1 MDVAQLELKLKE
13 HGQEHLLHFWPSL
26 CEEERNRLFNELNDI
41 NMAEVIEFF
50 RHTIASANEEEE
62 KSDLQ
67 PIPPELHGAITR
79 TSPELL
85 RHYEHLAMEQIGQGR
100 VAALLLAGGQGTRL
114 GVDYPKGMFNVGCPS
129 GKTLYQLQAER
140 LVRLQQLTE
149 QKTGLKGAIPWYIM
163 TSEHTKEPT
172 QDFFRHHN
180 FFGLKDE
187 NLVVFEQGM
196 LPCFSLD
203 GKIILETKSHV
214 AKSPDGNGGLYRALR
229 DRGILDDMERRQI
242 QYIHVYCVDNI
253 LVKMAD
259 PHFIGFCLSKDA
271 DCAAKVVE
279 KAFPTEAV
287 GVVCKVHGHY
297 KLNTAKSH
305 CPTAQKRNADG
316 RLTFSAG
323 NICNHFFT
331 TQFLRK
337 VIRIIGIIPLAV
349 YLSSDQEGMLHHH
362 IAKKKISHVDSTGK
376 ICKPDKPNGIK
387 MEKFVF
393 DVFQFAK
400 NFVVW
405 EVLREDEFSPLKNSD
420 QSGEKDT
427 PTTARLALYSLH
439 QRQVLAAGGIFVD
452 DEGIRLPL
460 IPSVPTVAD
469 SEAISKNETNNN
481 EIQKTCSRREEPLVC
496 EISPLV
502 SYAGEGLE
510 ELVKG
515 KKFRPPLL
523 LSSPSEFNGIE
534 N

>member
-1 MDVAQLELKLKE
+1 MDLEKLHFELKK
-13 HGQEHLLHFWPSL
+13 HDQEHLIQFWPTLTS
-26 CEEERNRLFNELNDI
+26 EERNELDHDIKDI
-41 NMAEVIEFF
+41 NMSEVIDFF
-50 RHTIASANEEEE
+50 RHTIETSADEEE
-62 KSDLQ
+62 KLDEHLQ
-67 PIPPELHGAITR
+67 PIPPELHGSVTR

-140 LVRLQQLTE
+140 LLRLQQLVE
-149 QKTGLKGAIPWYIM
+149 LKTGQPADIPWYIM

-172 QDFFRHHN
+172 REFFRRHD
-180 FFGLKDE
+180 FFGLQEK

-196 LPCFSLD
+196 LPCFTFD
-203 GKIILETKSHV
+203 GKIILESKSKI
-214 AKSPDGNGGLYRALR
+214 AKAPDGNGGLYRALR
-229 DRGILDDMERRQI
+229 DRRILDDMESRGI
-242 QYIHVYCVDNI
+242 QYVHVYCVDNI

-259 PHFIGFCLSKDA
+259 PLFIGYCLSKGA

-297 KLNTAKSH
+297 QVVEYSEITL
-305 CPTAQKRNADG
+305 PTAQKRNSDG

-331 TQFLRK
+331 TNFLRS
-337 VIRIIGIIPLAV
+337 VISG
-349 YLSSDQEGMLHHH
+349 QEKMLHHH
-362 IAKKKISHVDSTGK
+362 IAKKKIAMVDSDGQ
-376 ICKPDKPNGIK
+376 IIKPEKPNGIK

-405 EVLREDEFSPLKNSD
+405 EVLREDEFSPLKNAD
-420 QSGEKDT
+420 NSGDKDT

-439 QRQVLAAGGIFVD
+439 QRQVLAAGGTFID
-452 DEGIRLPL
+452 EEGIRLPL
-460 IPSVPTVAD
+460 IPSEIAPIVGKPEITVG
-469 SEAISKNETNNN
+469 ETNNN
-481 EIQKTCSRREEPLVC
+481 EVQKTCSSREEPLVC

-502 SYAGEGLE
+502 SYFGEGLE
-510 ELVKG
+510 SLVKG
-515 KKFRPPLL
+515 KKFCPPLL
-523 LSSPSEFNGIE
+523 LCSPSETSKI
-534 N
+534 

>member
-1 MDVAQLELKLKE
+1 MDVAQLVQKLKE
-13 HGQEHLLHFWPSL
+13 HGQEHLLQFWPSL
-26 CEEERNRLFNELNDI
+26 TEEERQQLFHQLNDI
-41 NMAEVIEFF
+41 NMEEVIEFF
-50 RHTIASANEEEE
+50 RHTIASANDEEE
-62 KSDLQ
+62 KLDEHLQ
-67 PIPPELHGAITR
+67 PIPPELHGAVTR

-85 RHYEHLAMEQIGQGR
+85 RHYEQLAMEQIGQGR

-140 LVRLQQLTE
+140 LLRLQQLTE
-149 QKTGLKGAIPWYIM
+149 ERTGLKGAIPWYIM

-172 QDFFRHHN
+172 QEFFRKHD
-180 FFGLKDE
+180 FFGLKEE

-196 LPCFSLD
+196 LPCFTLD
-203 GKIILETKSHV
+203 GKIILETKSHI
-214 AKSPDGNGGLYRALR
+214 AKAPDGNGGLYRALR
-229 DRGILDDMERRQI
+229 DRRILDDMEKRQI
-242 QYIHVYCVDNI
+242 EYIHVYCVDNI

-259 PHFIGFCLSKDA
+259 PHFMGFCLSKGA

-297 KLNTAKSH
+297 KVVEYSEITL
-305 CPTAQKRNADG
+305 PTAQKRNADG

-337 VIRIIGIIPLAV
+337 VISG
-349 YLSSDQEGMLHHH
+349 QEGMLQHH
-362 IAKKKISHVDSTGK
+362 IAKKKIAYVDSTGK

-420 QSGEKDT
+420 QSGDKDT

-452 DEGIRLPL
+452 DEGMRLPL
-460 IPSVPTVAD
+460 IPSAIPTVPGQ
-469 SEAISKNETNNN
+469 EAISKNETNNN
-481 EIQKTCSRREEPLVC
+481 EIQKTCSRREEPLIC

-502 SYAGEGLE
+502 SYNGEGLE
-510 ELVKG
+510 ALVKG

-523 LSSPSEFNGIE
+523 LSSLSESNGIK